1 MVQVKKDRI
10 RECIEASALHV
21 FAIKGY
27 QEAKISD
34 IAEKAGVSVGNIYRY
49 YKNKEE
55 IFNSVVPESL
65 PAQMKYMI
73 IGKIDAAK
81 DGENAQSATLQDIT
95 GAFIRFILEN
105 REKLTII
112 FSGTRGTR
120 FERLEAEMVDALLS
134 AVRHIYPQKYDA
146 YIQKYGNDDMPRLIY
161 RNLFRLYGEVMKRD
175 TDPAEA
181 ARELRQ
187 VNLYHFT
194 GITTLF
200 EA

>member
-1 MVQVKKDRI
+1 M
-10 RECIEASALHV
+10 
-21 FAIKGY
+21 GY

-55 IFNSVVPESL
+55 IFYSVIPESL

-81 DGENAQSATLQDIT
+81 DGLQAETALFQDIT

-105 REKLTII
+105 REKLAIV

-120 FERLEAEMVDALLS
+120 FERLESEMVEALIDA
-134 AVRHIYPQKYDA
+134 IKIIFPQKYGA
-146 YIQKYGNDDMPRLIY
+146 YVRKYGNDDMPRLIY

-175 TDPAEA
+175 TDTAEA

-200 EA
+200 DV